1 MQFARMKRREF
12 IALLGSAAAGW
23 PLGARAQQPALKA
36 ARIGY
41 LAFRSPLS
49 ADDAFFQGLRDFGW
63 VEGQNIFVERRFAV
77 GNVDR
82 LKDAAA
88 ELVRQKVDLIV
99 AAASAATQAAKD
111 ATTSIPIVFANA
123 GDPVGQGF
131 VQSLA
136 HPGRNITGI
145 AFDASPDITAKQA
158 QLLIEV
164 VPNASRLAVLW
175 NPTSAFLHSYWS
187 VIETGASALRV
198 NLQSLQVQDPNEFER
213 AFDAMTREHADGL
226 LVLSDTFTTFYRAR
240 LAELAAK
247 HRLPAI
253 YGHDQYTEAGG
264 LMSYG
269 PSLSDAYGRAASFV
283 DKILKGTKPA
293 DLPVEQPTKFE
304 LIINLKTA
312 KTLGLEIPPT
322 LLARADEVIE

>member
-1 MQFARMKRREF
+1 VRRREF
-12 IALLGSAAAGW
+12 ITLLGGAAVAW
-23 PLGARAQQPALKA
+23 PLAARAQQTLKA
-36 ARIGY
+36 TRIGY

-49 ADDAFFQGLRDFGW
+49 VDDAFFQGLRDFGW

-82 LKDAAA
+82 LKDSAT
-88 ELVRQKVDLIV
+88 ELVRLKVDIIV

-111 ATTSIPIVFANA
+111 ATSSIPIVFANA

-131 VQSLA
+131 VQSLP
-136 HPGRNITGI
+136 HPGGNITGV

-164 VPNASRLAVLW
+164 VPKASRLAVLW
-175 NPTSAFLHSYWS
+175 NPHSAFLHSYWS
-187 VIETGASALRV
+187 VVKSAASALRV
-198 NLQSLQVQDPNEFER
+198 NLQSLEVHDSNEFEH
-213 AFDAMTREHADGL
+213 AFDSMTREHADGL

-253 YGHDQYTEAGG
+253 YGHDQYTKAGG

-269 PSLSDAYGRAASFV
+269 PLLSDAYGRAAAFV

-312 KTLGLEIPPT
+312 KALGLEIPPT
-322 LLARADEVIE
+322 LLARANEVIE